1 MQDLVRGDEIVL
13 MSIKLLG
20 KNVKEALRNFGSLST
35 KAKVYT
41 AAGLRVD
48 RTLIK
53 REFKPPKPA
62 PRFSVADM
70 DYILPFTEPRFD
82 YMNNKYMHI
91 IAHKYIRQEKWY
103 ISHDKNQYP

>member
-1 MQDLVRGDEIVL
+1 MKHTYTVPITQDNLHYLMQDLVRGDEIVL

-41 AAGLRVD
+41 AVGLRVD

-82 YMNNKYMHI
+82 YMNNK
-91 IAHKYIRQEKWY
+91 
-103 ISHDKNQYP
+103 

>member
-1 MQDLVRGDEIVL
+1 MKHTYTVPITQDNLHYLMQDLVRGDEIVL

-48 RTLIK
+48 KTLIK
-53 REFKPPKPA
+53 RESLSPLSQLLVSLWLIWITYFLLL
-62 PRFSVADM
+62 SLD
-70 DYILPFTEPRFD
+70 L
-82 YMNNKYMHI
+82 I
-91 IAHKYIRQEKWY
+91 I
-103 ISHDKNQYP
+103 